1 MIIMM
6 ITHFLKYHFMLYLFQ
21 TQNNVKF
28 LHLVTQLSEVV
39 TDAV

>member
-1 MIIMM
+1 
-6 ITHFLKYHFMLYLFQ
+6 MLYLFQ